1 MHRHTLISKNRTR
14 SVLGGSLL
22 FLRLSKTPLA
32 LLFPSLTLLLKDESC
47 RYVSKGLTTIFL
59 FCPFSLWFIVWKST
73 RRSYPSIYTQVCIWK
88 SCSEKGKKKNN
99 RNIES
104 EEMEFSCWEWK
115 CSTGA
120 SARYFSV
127 NLFSVRL
134 MGKMMF
140 LGTRGHRRWGW
151 VRVLTRWAN
160 GARGVGRGS
169 RSFNYQLSTAIPE
182 TFVGITG
189 HLVVLADKVPFY
201 NSPLF

>member
-88 SCSEKGKKKNN
+88 SCSEKGKKKITETLRVRKWNLAVGS
-99 RNIES
+99 ES
-104 EEMEFSCWEWK
+104 VPLGRRLVTFLWICFLWDWWGRWCFWEHGGTGGEGGCACWQGE
-115 CSTGA
+115 
-120 SARYFSV
+120 
-127 NLFSVRL
+127 L
-134 MGKMMF
+134 
-140 LGTRGHRRWGW
+140 
-151 VRVLTRWAN
+151 
-160 GARGVGRGS
+160 
-169 RSFNYQLSTAIPE
+169 
-182 TFVGITG
+182 TG
-189 HLVVLADKVPFY
+189 HEESGGVLDHSITSYPQQSQK
-201 NSPLF
+201 PLWE